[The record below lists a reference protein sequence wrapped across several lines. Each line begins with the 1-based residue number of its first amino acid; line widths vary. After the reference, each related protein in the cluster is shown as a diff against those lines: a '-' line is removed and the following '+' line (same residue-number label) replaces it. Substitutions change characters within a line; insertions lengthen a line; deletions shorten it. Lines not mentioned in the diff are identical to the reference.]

1 MAVMGSRRI
10 LAGPIGICA
19 GGLSQVS
26 DKRPVFVNATRRVS
40 GVGCGRPARGRAMNP
55 LLFECPTTGRRI
67 EVGIAIDYAS
77 LRNVQ
82 PVTIGLLCPLC
93 DRPHEWKLHEGLVTE
108 PPAAAQPI
116 PVPIPLAAWS

>member
-1 MAVMGSRRI
+1 MR
-10 LAGPIGICA
+10 
-19 GGLSQVS
+19 
-26 DKRPVFVNATRRVS
+26 RPV
-40 GVGCGRPARGRAMNP
+40 RGRAMNP

-116 PVPIPLAAWS
+116 PVPIPLAAWSPCRDPDAPA